1 MTLSQSF
8 STPTIGTPVRSN
20 AGDPFGSL
28 SEIVF
33 DGPTGKPRFA
43 VIEMAGDTSRL
54 VVPWETIGCGQSESR
69 CERHRSRT
77 EGRSGLD
84 AYGGSRLAQL
94 RFRWCAVRHRAW
106 RSWRALSARARVGAG
121 FGYLLV
127 TPRQPRRQPRKPTM
141 SLRPCAAPPWLSG
154 HPPPDT
160 VTTMKVMTALALSK
174 RVAESGVNV
183 ETRHAVTTLTGTVPS
198 VDTREVAGQIAADTA
213 GVREVR
219 NFITVDP
226 ASPQ

>member
-54 VVPWETIGCGQSESR
+54 VVPWETIGCRQSGALAVSA
-69 CERHRSRT
+69 T
-77 EGRSGLD
+77 EAELKAAPVLD

-94 RFRWCAVRHRAW
+94 RSGGAPSAIAHGAAG
-106 RSWRALSARARVGAG
+106 ALLALVLAFGAG
-121 FGYLLV
+121 FGYLLWH
-127 TPRQPRRQPRKPTM
+127 PSAASPTEEAHHVAAA
-141 SLRPCAAPPWLSG
+141 LRSTTVAVRDTSA
-154 HPPPDT
+154 DT